1 MTTELIGFATQFY
14 TLWNYEAVKNY
25 TADAYGNY
33 YVSSVTHKYYY
44 IKNISK
50 DLEKVRAMYP
60 GIEIDES
67 LRGQSR
73 DFSMI
78 EKVDLPEGYFWF
90 GKYYGKTIDEVIKSD
105 FSYCLWAS
113 ECGSFDIATQIKK
126 HQVYIDHF
134 KKIEE
139 EEAEII
145 KNAQTLKIGDTV
157 DLKCISNGIDVLDD
171 ISKCWVKAEYGD
183 TEIIIVCPC
192 KPVDGRYPYLMPI
205 IGGIAKRTKG
215 KTISVTVVDVQLTD
229 IQFGKV
235 GQRILV
241 K

>member
-1 MTTELIGFATQFY
+1 MKTLIGFATQFY

-33 YVSSVTHKYYY
+33 HVSSVTHKYYY

-50 DLEKVRAMYP
+50 DLEKVIEMYP
-60 GIEIDES
+60 GIEIDEN

-73 DFSMI
+73 NFSMI
-78 EKVDLPEGYFWF
+78 KKVDLPEGYFWF
-90 GKYYGKTIDEVIKSD
+90 GKYYGNTIDDVIKSD

-113 ECGSFDIATQIKK
+113 ECGSFDIADQIKK

-134 KKIEE
+134 RKIEE
-139 EEAEII
+139 EKVETI
-145 KNAQTLKIGDTV
+145 KNAKTLKIGDTV
-157 DLKCISNGIDVLDD
+157 DLEFISNGINVLND
-171 ISKCWVKAEYGD
+171 ISRCLVKAEYGD
-183 TEIIIVCPC
+183 TEIIVVCPC
-192 KPVDGRYPYLMPI
+192 RPVEGRYPYLMPI
-205 IGGIAKRTKG
+205 IGGKAKRTRG

-229 IQFGKV
+229 VQLGKV
-235 GQRILV
+235 KQRILV